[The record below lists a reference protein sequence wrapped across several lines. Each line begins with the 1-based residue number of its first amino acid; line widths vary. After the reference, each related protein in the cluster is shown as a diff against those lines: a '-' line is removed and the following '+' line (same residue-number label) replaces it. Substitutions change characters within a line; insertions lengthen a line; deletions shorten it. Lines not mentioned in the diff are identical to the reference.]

1 VKGGA
6 SREAL
11 SVLRCITGITLI
23 LTLSIHLLRYINN
36 IVSVDSLD
44 LSLSF
49 LGRYVD
55 SLDDNFSI
63 VLFRVIVLRY

>member
-1 VKGGA
+1 MNGGA

-11 SVLRCITGITLI
+11 SVLRCITSITLI